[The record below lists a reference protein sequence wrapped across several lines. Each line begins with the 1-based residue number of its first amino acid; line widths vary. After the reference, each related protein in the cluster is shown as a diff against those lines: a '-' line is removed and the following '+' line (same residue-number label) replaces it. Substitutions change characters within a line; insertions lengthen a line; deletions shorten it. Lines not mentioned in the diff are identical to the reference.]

1 MRILILG
8 GSGFLGS
15 HVVDRFLAGQHDVA
29 VYDLA
34 TERFRRTPDGVT
46 HFSGDLRN
54 VAALEEALAT
64 GFDAVLHFISTT
76 TPRSSNESPEFDIQ
90 SNVVGTVNLL
100 NVCVRHGVKKF
111 IFLSSGGTVYGDI
124 GNDANADENHPV
136 QPLCSYGVSKLS
148 IEHYLRIYQKIHG
161 LDFVSLRISNPY
173 GERQNPLIALGAL
186 TVFLYRT
193 MTRQTIE
200 IWGDGS
206 VVRDFVYAG
215 DVAHAVYEATLQ
227 PVIGVYNVG
236 SGLGMSL
243 NDLLVEIA
251 EATGLEP
258 RVKHLEARP
267 YDVPRIV
274 LDSSKL
280 RIDTGWSCAVP
291 LRQGITR
298 TAHWLQHR
306 SLLDGKTPELA
317 ARLARKRHTAQ

>member
-15 HVVDRFLAGQHDVA
+15 HVVDRFLAGGHEIA

-34 TERFRRTPDGVT
+34 TERFRRTPDGVA
-46 HFSGDLRN
+46 HFGGDLRN
-54 VAALEEALAT
+54 VAALEEALST

-76 TPRSSNESPEFDIQ
+76 TPKSSNESPEFDIQ
-90 SNVVGTVNLL
+90 SNVVGSVNLL
-100 NVCVRHGVKKF
+100 NVCVRHRVKKF
-111 IFLSSGGTVYGDI
+111 VFLSSGGTVYGDI
-124 GNDANADENHPV
+124 GNDANADESHPV

-148 IEHYLRIYQKIHG
+148 IEHYLRIYQKIYG

-173 GERQNPLIALGAL
+173 GERQNPQLALGAL

-193 MTRQTIE
+193 MTRQKIE
-200 IWGDGS
+200 VWGDGS
-206 VVRDFVYAG
+206 VVRDFIYAG
-215 DVAHAVYEATLQ
+215 DVANAVYEATLK
-227 PVIGVYNVG
+227 PVSGIYNVG
-236 SGLGMSL
+236 SGIGLSL
-243 NDLLVEIA
+243 MDLIEEI
-251 EATGLEP
+251 EEVTGLEP
-258 RVKHLEARP
+258 IVKHMEARP

-280 RIDTGWSCAVP
+280 RHATGWSCAVP

-317 ARLARKRHTAQ
+317 AQQTRKRHTAP